1 MNGSNGGV
9 GASGR
14 RSGRRSSEP
23 LQHISVGSAPSVPQE
38 DEVLDETAAD
48 VEPEAEAEQEPDA
61 EARASTKATAAST
74 PRRVRMRVTARRS
87 GLDRIRPRNGNGG
100 VPASAAVRAPSAPAH
115 MEELETADRD
125 PLGRAAL
132 YSSGSQDQSHPL
144 GTFLVECSACNRETP
159 VTAGDLL
166 RLGIPSIHLLFLRR
180 YPSWMR
186 CPACGRRTWVRV
198 RWHL

>member
-1 MNGSNGGV
+1 MNGSNGGA

-14 RSGRRSSEP
+14 RSGRRSSGP
-23 LQHISVGSAPSVPQE
+23 LQHISVGSGPSAPEDDELP
-38 DEVLDETAAD
+38 DEVEDD
-48 VEPEAEAEQEPDA
+48 VEPAASPEAEG
-61 EARASTKATAAST
+61 ASGAKAAPT

-100 VPASAAVRAPSAPAH
+100 MPGSPAPKPSAAVPEDLQQIAGA
-115 MEELETADRD
+115 ERD

>member
-1 MNGSNGGV
+1 
-9 GASGR
+9 
-14 RSGRRSSEP
+14 
-23 LQHISVGSAPSVPQE
+23 
-38 DEVLDETAAD
+38 
-48 VEPEAEAEQEPDA
+48 
-61 EARASTKATAAST
+61 
-74 PRRVRMRVTARRS
+74 MRVTARRS

-100 VPASAAVRAPSAPAH
+100 VPGSAAAPSAP
-115 MEELETADRD
+115 EPPVPVDVQELETAERD

-132 YSSGSQDQSHPL
+132 YSSGSREPSHPL

-166 RLGIPSIHLLFLRR
+166 RLGIPSIHLLFLKR
-180 YPSWMR
+180 YPSFMR